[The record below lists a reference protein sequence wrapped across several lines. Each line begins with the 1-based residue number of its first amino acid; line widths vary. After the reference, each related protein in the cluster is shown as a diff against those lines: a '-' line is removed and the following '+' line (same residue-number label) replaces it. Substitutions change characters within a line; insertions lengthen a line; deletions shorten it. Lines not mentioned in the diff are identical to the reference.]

1 MVNLFVAQAVA
12 PQTQRR
18 GPHNLLYQL
27 APPFVSP
34 KLPNRFHHQGHTTM
48 EVPSKRQQVTRP
60 KTHPALMTNRK
71 INFSASLTH
80 PFSGLL
86 CFSPLPVALLLPLAP
101 HRWFRLLI
109 HFLEHATQSRAA
121 ASFFFFVF
129 FFSFFFPPQNAMLKP
144 GWFDGD
150 QP

>member
-1 MVNLFVAQAVA
+1 
-12 PQTQRR
+12 
-18 GPHNLLYQL
+18 
-27 APPFVSP
+27 
-34 KLPNRFHHQGHTTM
+34 
-48 EVPSKRQQVTRP
+48 
-60 KTHPALMTNRK
+60 MTNRK

-121 ASFFFFVF
+121 ASFFSSLFFFF

-144 GWFDGD
+144 GWFDGTKTHSIHENKPFSMALPLLGTNSPNFQAFLGHSRPLVLLRWAILGLKRD
-150 QP
+150 CAPPANMRT